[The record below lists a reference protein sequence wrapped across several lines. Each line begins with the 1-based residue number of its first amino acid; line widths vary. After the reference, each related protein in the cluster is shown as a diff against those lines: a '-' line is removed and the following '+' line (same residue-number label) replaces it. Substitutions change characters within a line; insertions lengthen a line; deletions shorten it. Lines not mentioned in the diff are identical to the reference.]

1 MLKAD
6 NTEFYECITTCYS
19 MHCKEELAKRFRS
32 SSINKSVH
40 KIKEDIMMSGIVSFV
55 LMAAVIEMYEH
66 SNLHKTGAVH
76 HNEVCDRD
84 VRLTVMK
91 QPR

>member
-1 MLKAD
+1 
-6 NTEFYECITTCYS
+6 
-19 MHCKEELAKRFRS
+19 
-32 SSINKSVH
+32 
-40 KIKEDIMMSGIVSFV
+40 MMSGIVSFV

>member
-1 MLKAD
+1 
-6 NTEFYECITTCYS
+6 
-19 MHCKEELAKRFRS
+19 
-32 SSINKSVH
+32 
-40 KIKEDIMMSGIVSFV
+40 MMSGIVSFV

-84 VRLTVMK
+84 VRLTVVK
-91 QPR
+91 QPREDLRLQDPPLAIVDTGNGDNASEDASAHSFLK